1 MNLVVATAPKQALNQ
16 PPIIDAI
23 SSMITVQPAT
33 PLTESR
39 RRSSRLLGLKPST
52 PLELNNGEINSKLP
66 LETQLARSGRKVVN
80 QRRSDL
86 IKWDDTPQKQSTAA
100 SKLDIMHE
108 DNENANDS
116 TTAKNTAINSNFD
129 WLNSPLAN
137 VNKSTKKGNVNFVE
151 NKENVILDDVDDFLS
166 FEDAAPIKIKR
177 DSIAPKYLTPNFQ
190 RKSISNRVSLS
201 ANTNVINSPLLK
213 IALISS
219 QGKRLSTNMNANTSS
234 LL

>member
-1 MNLVVATAPKQALNQ
+1 MNLVVATAPKQALNH

-190 RKSISNRVSLS
+190 RKSISNRISLS